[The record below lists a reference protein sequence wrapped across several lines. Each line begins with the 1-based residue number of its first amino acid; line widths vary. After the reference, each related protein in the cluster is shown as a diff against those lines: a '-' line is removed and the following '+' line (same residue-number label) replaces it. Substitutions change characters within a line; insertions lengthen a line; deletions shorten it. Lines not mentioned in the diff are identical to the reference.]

1 MQKIVINSIHGAFDL
16 SYIGYKYYADLA
28 GITLYPYKLCWDA
41 SLANQ
46 FFKQITDE
54 EALSTSQICLRMF
67 TVDVATN
74 IPVDSKL
81 PSNPSGYFSV
91 DSIRRDDINLIRTVE
106 ALGEKAS
113 SYMSRLKIVEIPDN
127 IFWSIKEYDGK
138 EWIAEKHL
146 TWE

>member
-28 GITLYPYKLCWDA
+28 GITLYPYKLNWDA

-74 IPVDSKL
+74 IPVNSTI
-81 PSNPSGYFSV
+81 NSGYFSV
-91 DSIRRDDINLIRTVE
+91 DSIRRDDINLIRTGE
-106 ALGEKAS
+106 ELGEKAS
-113 SYMSRLKIVEIPDN
+113 SYLSRLKIVEIPDN
-127 IFWSIKEYDGK
+127 IFWSIKDYDGK
-138 EWIAEKHL
+138 EWVAENHL

>member
-1 MQKIVINSIHGAFDL
+1 MQKIVINTIHGVFDL

-28 GITLYPYKLCWDA
+28 GITLYPYKLIWDS
-41 SLANQ
+41 SLKQ

-74 IPVDSKL
+74 IPVDDKL

-91 DSIRRDDINLIRTVE
+91 DDIRRDDINLIRTVE
-106 ALGEKAS
+106 ELGEKAA
-113 SYMSRLKIVEIPDN
+113 SYLSRLKIVEIPDN

-138 EWIAEKHL
+138 EWVAEKHL

>member
-1 MQKIVINSIHGAFDL
+1 MQKIVINTVHGGFDL

-28 GITLYPYKLCWDA
+28 GITLYPYKLTWDS
-41 SLANQ
+41 SLKQ
-46 FFKQITDE
+46 FFKQMTDE
-54 EALSTSQICLRMF
+54 EALRTSQICIRMF

-74 IPVDSKL
+74 IPVDGEL
-81 PSNPSGYFSV
+81 PSDPVGYFSV

-106 ALGEKAS
+106 DLGEKAA
-113 SYMSRLKIVEIPDN
+113 SYLSRLKIVEIPDN

-138 EWIAEKHL
+138 EWVAEKHL